1 MLESIANPL
10 LPAAAGD
17 ASLPLV
23 GVTNNCA
30 GHPSGQLQASAAPAP
45 RVGKLNTP
53 SKSMP
58 VHDATRLPTVN
69 STGVKTFLSRQGWG
83 SGRTGPPASPEDDVA
98 AAASHGPYDPYDFPC
113 DDDDDDD
120 VAVVAKTWADV
131 PSAAAA
137 GNPHGQ
143 KQHRLLSGAGHT
155 ARHTSRQLF
164 NSENDNPAALPFS
177 LDTPINNLNVSCSA
191 GAGSGATGKR
201 LPGLLNRTSTA
212 GLPSAA
218 HQQGR
223 KQLGILNFAVPMT
236 LSGGS
241 SRFTGQ
247 LPAGMVNH
255 GNTCYLNAVL
265 QVGVAYH
272 SRQTTGYATRAMH
285 THSGVFF
292 AGPVCHRNA
301 WCEVRMSCVVLLHK
315 QGCPVEAAFFFGTAL
330 DMILAIR
337 ALCCNI
343 TSVMQS
349 KRQSTTAHCFQSM
362 CQQAKACWYTYCVC
376 HCTCRRC
383 SVCHALLRT

>member
-1 MLESIANPL
+1 MLESNANHL

-17 ASLPLV
+17 ASLPLM

-30 GHPSGQLQASAAPAP
+30 GHPSGQLQASAASAP

-58 VHDATRLPTVN
+58 VHDATRLPAVDT
-69 STGVKTFLSRQGWG
+69 TGMKKFSSRQGWG

-113 DDDDDDD
+113 DDDD
-120 VAVVAKTWADV
+120 VAVVANTWGDV

-137 GNPHGQ
+137 GNTHRQ
-143 KQHRLLSGAGHT
+143 KQHRSLSGAGQT

-177 LDTPINNLNVSCSA
+177 LDTPINNLSVSCSA
-191 GAGSGATGKR
+191 GAGTGAPGRR

-212 GLPSAA
+212 GLTSAA

-272 SRQTTGYATRAMH
+272 SRQTTGHATCAMH
-285 THSGVFF
+285 THSGVLF
-292 AGPVCHRNA
+292 AGSVCHHNA
-301 WCEVRMSCVVLLHK
+301 WCHN
-315 QGCPVEAAFFFGTAL
+315 A
-330 DMILAIR
+330 
-337 ALCCNI
+337 
-343 TSVMQS
+343 
-349 KRQSTTAHCFQSM
+349 
-362 CQQAKACWYTYCVC
+362 
-376 HCTCRRC
+376 
-383 SVCHALLRT
+383 